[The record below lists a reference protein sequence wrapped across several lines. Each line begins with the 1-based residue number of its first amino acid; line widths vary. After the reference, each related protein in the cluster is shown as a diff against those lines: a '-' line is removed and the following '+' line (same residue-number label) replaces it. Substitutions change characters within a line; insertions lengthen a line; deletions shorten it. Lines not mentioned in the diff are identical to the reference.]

1 MSKNR
6 DDFAEKTKKTLAERV
21 AWRCSW
27 PSCNEITIGP
37 NSTDATKSINN
48 GIAAHIHAAAKHGP
62 RYREDMSAEDRK
74 HISNGIW
81 MCRKHGNLI
90 DADFE
95 MYSSETLMSWKHE
108 AERYAAENLKAIN
121 NKYFQNSST
130 LLQIGSSIIFN
141 SRWKCVTSQKWD
153 FNINSP
159 IIGNIEALREYISTF
174 NTLNEESR
182 FVIVETQGDA
192 RTIEKIELTS
202 DLREGNILS
211 LLIEEKPKPSNPE
224 LLGKSLALGSNGD
237 LLVQAGSIAVV
248 EGVESA
254 IQMLTTTLSV
264 QKGEMIYAKNFGSLA
279 SHYYQIYNTDL
290 HLLGKLLKMEI
301 IRLSLIPESN
311 NVFKSEKTPPL
322 HFVKRILEVTIESS
336 QLNNSRLNINLALE
350 WGSGKTW
357 SGKIPVFIGIPA

>member
-1 MSKNR
+1 MSNNR
-6 DDFAEKTKKTLAERV
+6 DDFADKTKKTLAERV

-27 PSCNEITIGP
+27 PGCKEITIGP

-62 RYREDMSAEDRK
+62 RYREDMSAENRK

-95 MYSSETLMSWKHE
+95 IYSSETLMSWKRE

-121 NKYFQNSST
+121 NNYPQDSST

-141 SRWKCVTSQKWD
+141 SHWKCASPQQWE
-153 FNINSP
+153 FIINSP
-159 IIGNIEALREYISTF
+159 IIGNIETLIEYVSSF
-174 NTLNEESR
+174 NTLSQENR
-182 FVIVETQGDA
+182 FVIVESQGDA
-192 RTIEKIELTS
+192 RIIKDIKLT
-202 DLREGNILS
+202 EGSTLS
-211 LLIEEKPKPSNPE
+211 FNIEEKSKPTNPE
-224 LLGKSLALGSNGD
+224 LLGVNLALGSNGD
-237 LLVQAGSIAVV
+237 LFVEAGNIATV

-290 HLLGKLLKMEI
+290 HLLGKLLKMET

-311 NVFKSEKTPPL
+311 NVFKSEKMPPL

-336 QLNNSRLNINLALE
+336 QLNNNRLNMNLALE
-350 WGSGKTW
+350 WGNGKTW
-357 SGKIPVFIGIPA
+357 SGKVPVFIGIPA